1 MRAQNRRPHRNPIPH
16 HPTPAIRTC
25 YIHEWIPPAAWQ
37 IRRNR
42 YVVLLDFP
50 SRSPIASANRR
61 SFFPRGTLWV
71 LPVVLR
77 FFPPEW
83 TPRPLMV
90 RTVSAGRPSTTLP
103 MLKTLCNGDGLGQ
116 REVRFIFSIL
126 APQLTNKQKQI
137 KLENFI
143 SFPVAGRNG
152 RGPFFPM
159 AFLFPCFFPR
169 IHGFQGFSGRFS

>member
-1 MRAQNRRPHRNPIPH
+1 
-16 HPTPAIRTC
+16 
-25 YIHEWIPPAAWQ
+25 
-37 IRRNR
+37 
-42 YVVLLDFP
+42 
-50 SRSPIASANRR
+50 
-61 SFFPRGTLWV
+61 
-71 LPVVLR
+71 
-77 FFPPEW
+77 
-83 TPRPLMV
+83 
-90 RTVSAGRPSTTLP
+90 